1 MSSKKYNSLDRRT
14 PKAQYVAVSPG
25 PLRAELRIEALV
37 AGGRGIG
44 RVDGRVWLVEGALP
58 GDLVRA
64 EAERVGRG
72 HVEARVTE
80 RLEGS
85 PSRRPPPCPVQ
96 GACGG
101 CPWMTLDEAEQRDW
115 KRRLV
120 VEAIERVGKL
130 SGVEVGETAPSDLDL
145 GYRNKVELTFG
156 REGDGRVLGFHPS
169 GSGGRIVDV
178 ERCLLQGEGGRRVL
192 ESTRE
197 FFLHGPGRGETALDD
212 RGDPPRV
219 VIRESRAT
227 GKILVALRTGPG
239 PLPSAVPFA
248 RHLMSRHPEVGGVV
262 RLFARP
268 GRRGGS
274 ATETLAGDPWIEEA
288 LAGTLFRLP
297 AATFFQVNTG
307 AAERLA
313 QVVMGAA
320 ATPSPN
326 RVLDLY
332 GGVGVFAIALAREGA
347 RATVVEA
354 DRGAV
359 ECGRAAVAAGGIEGV
374 EFAASDVAAYLRSP
388 ADPLRPPD
396 LVVADPPRTGL
407 GPGVADAIVALASP
421 RIILVSCD
429 APTLGRDLRRFV
441 DRGYAIRRVV
451 PVDLFPQTASVEA
464 VAELHRVP

>member
-1 MSSKKYNSLDRRT
+1 M
-14 PKAQYVAVSPG
+14 
-25 PLRAELRIEALV
+25 I
-37 AGGRGIG
+37 
-44 RVDGRVWLVEGALP
+44 
-58 GDLVRA
+58 
-64 EAERVGRG
+64 
-72 HVEARVTE
+72 
-80 RLEGS
+80 
-85 PSRRPPPCPVQ
+85 
-96 GACGG
+96 
-101 CPWMTLDEAEQRDW
+101 LDEAEQRTW

-130 SGVEVGETAPSDLDL
+130 TGVEVGETVPSDLDL
-145 GYRNKVELTFG
+145 GYRNKVELMFG
-156 REGDGRVLGFHPS
+156 REGGRRLLGFHPF

-178 ERCLLQGEGGRRVL
+178 ERCLMQGEGGRRVL
-192 ESTRE
+192 DSTRE
-197 FFLHGPGRGETALDD
+197 FFLHGPGRSETALDA

-219 VIRESRAT
+219 VIRESRAS
-227 GKILVALRTGPG
+227 GKILVAVRSGPG

-248 RHLMSRHPEVGGVV
+248 SQLMSRHPEVTGVV
-262 RLFARP
+262 RLIASF

-274 ATETLAGDPWIEEA
+274 RTETLRGEPWIEETLAGTP
-288 LAGTLFRLP
+288 FRLP

-307 AAERLA
+307 AAERLV
-313 QVVMGAA
+313 QLVMDAVGAPA
-320 ATPSPN
+320 PN

-332 GGVGVFAIALAREGA
+332 GGVGVFAIALARGGA

-359 ECGRAAVAAGGIEGV
+359 ECGRAAVAAEGIAGV
-374 EFAASDVAAYLRSP
+374 EFVASDVSAYLEERGTATGGRLLSL
-388 ADPLRPPD
+388 APD

-407 GPGVADAIVALASP
+407 GPGVAAAIAALAPP

-429 APTLGRDLRRFV
+429 PPTLGRDLRRLV

>member
-1 MSSKKYNSLDRRT
+1 
-14 PKAQYVAVSPG
+14 
-25 PLRAELRIEALV
+25 
-37 AGGRGIG
+37 
-44 RVDGRVWLVEGALP
+44 
-58 GDLVRA
+58 
-64 EAERVGRG
+64 
-72 HVEARVTE
+72 
-80 RLEGS
+80 
-85 PSRRPPPCPVQ
+85 
-96 GACGG
+96 
-101 CPWMTLDEAEQRDW
+101 MTLDETEQRDW
-115 KRRLV
+115 KRRRV

-130 SGVEVGETAPSDLDL
+130 NGVEVGETVPSDLDL

-156 REGDGRVLGFHPS
+156 REGDERLLGFHPS
-169 GSGGRIVDV
+169 GSGDRVVDV

-192 ESTRE
+192 ESIRE
-197 FFLHGPGRGETALDD
+197 FFLHGPGRSETALDA

-227 GKILVALRTGPG
+227 GKILVAVRTGPV
-239 PLPSAVPFA
+239 PFPSAAPFA
-248 RHLMSRHPEVGGVV
+248 RQLMSRHPEVGGVV
-262 RLFARP
+262 RLIARP

-274 ATETLAGDPWIEEA
+274 ATETLAGDPWIEEV

-320 ATPSPN
+320 GAPSPN

-359 ECGRAAVAAGGIEGV
+359 ECGRAAVAAEGIAGV
-374 EFAASDVAAYLRSP
+374 EFVASDVSAYLEERGTATGSRLLSL
-388 ADPLRPPD
+388 APD

-407 GPGVADAIVALASP
+407 GPGAADAIAALAPP